1 LVLVVAEETEELLVL
16 LSDFFVELFADLS
29 VAELVVDLSLDVE
42 PEPLEDL
49 LL

>member
-1 LVLVVAEETEELLVL
+1 MVAEEPEELLVL

-29 VAELVVDLSLDVE
+29 VEELFVGLSLDVE